1 MRNFIWNTFEG
12 CFNCITFVT
21 MEDVVRRIQEYMDQ
35 SGHNATTL
43 AKAIGMNRPTLVHI
57 LNGRN
62 KPNLQLLQQLALF
75 DTSLDIRYLLTGE
88 LRELSQEVKTEPP
101 PTPSVHPATKSEE
114 KLLVLN
120 PNGTWNTYTKEA

>member
-1 MRNFIWNTFEG
+1 
-12 CFNCITFVT
+12 

-35 SGHNATTL
+35 SGHNATSL

-62 KPNLQLLQQLALF
+62 KPNLQLLPQLALF
-75 DTSLDIRYLLTGE
+75 DASLDIRYLLTGDQRTEE
-88 LRELSQEVKTEPP
+88 LTQEVKTEQP
-101 PTPSVHPATKSEE
+101 PTPSEHPATKSSE

>member
-1 MRNFIWNTFEG
+1 
-12 CFNCITFVT
+12 

-88 LRELSQEVKTEPP
+88 QRELSQEIKTELP
-101 PTPSVHPATKSEE
+101 PTPSEHPATKSSE

>member
-1 MRNFIWNTFEG
+1 
-12 CFNCITFVT
+12 
-21 MEDVVRRIQEYMDQ
+21 MEDVVRRIQEYMEQ
-35 SGHNATTL
+35 NGHNATSL

-75 DTSLDIRYLLTGE
+75 DNALDIRYLLTGDR
-88 LRELSQEVKTEPP
+88 LTKVPSQEDKTELP
-101 PTPSVHPATKSEE
+101 PTLSKHPTTKPSE

>member
-1 MRNFIWNTFEG
+1 
-12 CFNCITFVT
+12 
-21 MEDVVRRIQEYMDQ
+21 MEDVVRRIQEYMEQ
-35 SGHNATTL
+35 SGHNATSL

-75 DTSLDIRYLLTGE
+75 DNSLDIRYLLTGDR
-88 LRELSQEVKTEPP
+88 LTKVPSQEVKNELP
-101 PTPSVHPATKSEE
+101 PTPSKQLTTKSSE

>member
-1 MRNFIWNTFEG
+1 
-12 CFNCITFVT
+12 
-21 MEDVVRRIQEYMDQ
+21 MEDVVHRIQEYMDRN
-35 SGHNATTL
+35 GHNATTM

-75 DTSLDIRYLLTGE
+75 DAQLDLRYLLTGVKSENSSQVPPQKE
-88 LRELSQEVKTEPP
+88 LELAP
-101 PTPSVHPATKSEE
+101 PTPLAQPETMSSE

-120 PNGTWNTYTKEA
+120 PNGTWNSYTKEA

>member
-1 MRNFIWNTFEG
+1 
-12 CFNCITFVT
+12 
-21 MEDVVRRIQEYMDQ
+21 MDQ
-35 SGHNATTL
+35 SGHNATSL

-75 DTSLDIRYLLTGE
+75 DNTLDIRYLLTGDR
-88 LRELSQEVKTEPP
+88 LTKVSSQEIKKELPP
-101 PTPSVHPATKSEE
+101 IPSEHPTTKPSE

>member
-1 MRNFIWNTFEG
+1 
-12 CFNCITFVT
+12 
-21 MEDVVRRIQEYMDQ
+21 MEDVVRRIQEFMDQ

-88 LRELSQEVKTEPP
+88 LRELSQEVKTELP
-101 PTPSVHPATKSEE
+101 PTPSVDPATKSEE

>member
-1 MRNFIWNTFEG
+1 MQ
-12 CFNCITFVT
+12 
-21 MEDVVRRIQEYMDQ
+21 DVVRRIQEYMDQ
-35 SGHNATTL
+35 SGHNAASL

-75 DTSLDIRYLLTGE
+75 DTSLDIRYLLTGDQDTEAPPQEANTE
-88 LRELSQEVKTEPP
+88 LPR
-101 PTPSVHPATKSEE
+101 TPSKHPATKSSE

>member
-1 MRNFIWNTFEG
+1 
-12 CFNCITFVT
+12 
-21 MEDVVRRIQEYMDQ
+21 MEDVVRRIQEYMEQ
-35 SGHNATTL
+35 SGHNATSL

-62 KPNLQLLQQLALF
+62 KPNLQLLHQLALF
-75 DTSLDIRYLLTGE
+75 DNSLDIRYLLTGDR
-88 LRELSQEVKTEPP
+88 LTKVPSQEVKTELT
-101 PTPSVHPATKSEE
+101 PTLSKHPTTKSSE

>member
-1 MRNFIWNTFEG
+1 
-12 CFNCITFVT
+12 

-35 SGHNATTL
+35 SGHNATSL

-62 KPNLQLLQQLALF
+62 KPILRLLQQLALF
-75 DTSLDIRYLLTGE
+75 DTSLDIRHLLTGVRPTKE
-88 LRELSQEVKTEPP
+88 PAQEDQSDQSSA
-101 PTPSVHPATKSEE
+101 PSEHPATKSSD

>member
-1 MRNFIWNTFEG
+1 
-12 CFNCITFVT
+12 
-21 MEDVVRRIQEYMDQ
+21 MEDVVQRIQEYMER
-35 SGHNATTL
+35 SGHNATSL

-62 KPNLQLLQQLALF
+62 KPNLQLLQQLAFF
-75 DTSLDIRYLLTGE
+75 DSELDVRYLLTGN
-88 LRELSQEVKTEPP
+88 KTVRATEQLPP
-101 PTPSVHPATKSEE
+101 SPTQPKKVETKPNE

>member
-1 MRNFIWNTFEG
+1 
-12 CFNCITFVT
+12 
-21 MEDVVRRIQEYMDQ
+21 MEDVVQRIQEYMER
-35 SGHNATTL
+35 SGHNATSL

-75 DTSLDIRYLLTGE
+75 DSELDVRYLLTGHE
-88 LRELSQEVKTEPP
+88 TVRATEQLPPSPAQPKKVETKTN
-101 PTPSVHPATKSEE
+101 E

>member
-1 MRNFIWNTFEG
+1 
-12 CFNCITFVT
+12 

-35 SGHNATTL
+35 NGHNATSL

-88 LRELSQEVKTEPP
+88 QRELSQEVKTELP
-101 PTPSVHPATKSEE
+101 PTPSVHPATKSSE

>member
-1 MRNFIWNTFEG
+1 
-12 CFNCITFVT
+12 

-35 SGHNATTL
+35 SGHNATSL

-75 DTSLDIRYLLTGE
+75 DTSLDIRYLLTGVQRTE
-88 LRELSQEVKTEPP
+88 EPPQEVKTALP
-101 PTPSVHPATKSEE
+101 PTLSTHPTTKSLD

>member
-1 MRNFIWNTFEG
+1 MQ
-12 CFNCITFVT
+12 
-21 MEDVVRRIQEYMDQ
+21 DVVRRIQEYMDR
-35 SGHNATTL
+35 SGHNATSL

-75 DTSLDIRYLLTGE
+75 DSALDIRYLLTGVKKTQE
-88 LRELSQEVKTEPP
+88 SSQKVERQAPT
-101 PTPSVHPATKSEE
+101 TPSKHPATKSSD

>member
-35 SGHNATTL
+35 SGHNATSL

-88 LRELSQEVKTEPP
+88 QRELSQEVKTELP
-101 PTPSVHPATKSEE
+101 PTPSVPPATKSEE